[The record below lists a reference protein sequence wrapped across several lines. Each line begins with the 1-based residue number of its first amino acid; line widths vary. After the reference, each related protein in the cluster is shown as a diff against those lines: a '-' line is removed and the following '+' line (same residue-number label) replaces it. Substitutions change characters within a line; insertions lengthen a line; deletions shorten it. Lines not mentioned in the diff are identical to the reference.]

1 MVMKTFVVEDEP
13 HSLSRLKTLLSEIQE
28 ISIIGQADNG
38 IQAVSEINKLRPELV
53 FMDINLPGKNGFEV
67 ISALEYRP
75 KIIFITAYQE
85 YAIKAFE
92 ENAVDYL
99 LKPISLERLQ
109 SAVNKV
115 IQSNKTL
122 EDNVINI
129 IKKYMNSEKYLTR
142 FSIKLEDEILI
153 LNQQDVFYFK
163 AEDKYVFLCTYD
175 KEYYYDN
182 TLKNLEELLDPSVFL
197 RIHKSYIV
205 SISKIE
211 RLKKWFLS
219 EYSVELSDKAK
230 SSLKVGRNFLPG
242 LKDKLHF

>member
-1 MVMKTFVVEDEP
+1 MIMKTFVVEDEP

-28 ISIIGQADNG
+28 VSIIGQADNG

-122 EDNVINI
+122 EDNVIDI
-129 IKKYMNSEKYLTR
+129 IKKYMNS
-142 FSIKLEDEILI
+142 
-153 LNQQDVFYFK
+153 
-163 AEDKYVFLCTYD
+163 
-175 KEYYYDN
+175 
-182 TLKNLEELLDPSVFL
+182 
-197 RIHKSYIV
+197 
-205 SISKIE
+205 
-211 RLKKWFLS
+211 
-219 EYSVELSDKAK
+219 
-230 SSLKVGRNFLPG
+230 
-242 LKDKLHF
+242 

>member
-1 MVMKTFVVEDEP
+1 MIMKTFVVEDEP

-122 EDNVINI
+122 EDNVIDI

-219 EYSVELSDKAK
+219 EYSVELSDKTK
-230 SSLKVGRNFLPG
+230 SSLKVGRNFLPA